1 MIKHFQAL
9 LTNIRNSYAHRAQ
22 VRSTYNILSN
32 LSNHELADI
41 GISRGEIYDI
51 AHKSH
56 PKPAK
61 VTVKEEQVKVNENL
75 RGFV

>member
-9 LTNIRNSYAHRAQ
+9 LTNIRNSYAHRAE
-22 VRSTYNILSN
+22 VRKTYTVLSN

-61 VTVKEEQVKVNENL
+61 VMVKEEQVKVNENL

>member
-1 MIKHFQAL
+1 MIKQLQAL
-9 LTNIRNSYAHRAQ
+9 LTNIRNTMEYNKQ
-22 VRSTYNILSN
+22 VRDTYNQLSALN
-32 LSNHELADI
+32 NHELNDI

-51 AHKSH
+51 AHKSFK
-56 PKPAK
+56 KPAK